1 MENTE
6 WTNDFDDLVKKI
18 KQKREETKRK
28 IDNPFGNIVF
38 PMIMKV
44 YTQTIGMDLVSVK
57 PLSTPSLNLIY
68 DDIYES
74 DEDRLKREKYEK
86 RQRVI
91 DSLLGKT
98 KEEFKHEDFLQVT
111 MKYNN
116 NSQVY
121 NHLSKWASLIESV
134 TKNDKKKN

>member
-6 WTNDFDDLVKKI
+6 WTNDFNDLVKKI
-18 KQKREETKRK
+18 KQKREETKKKR
-28 IDNPFGNIVF
+28 DNPFGNIVF

-44 YTQTIGMDLVSVK
+44 DVQSINMDLVSVK

-68 DDIYES
+68 VDIYES
-74 DEDRLKREKYEK
+74 DEEKLKREKYEK

-91 DSLLGKT
+91 GSLLGNKR
-98 KEEFKHEDFLQVT
+98 EEFKQEDFLQVT
-111 MKYNN
+111 MKYIN

-121 NHLSKWASLIESV
+121 NHLSKWTSLIEIV